1 MEFTKEFDP
10 YQVFKVEQQPCQV
23 LQVTV
28 IKGRKITKGRLW
40 DFIDKPDP
48 YVQLKIPSSPTGV
61 KRTSCIENNSDP
73 MWNES
78 FTFLLD
84 GAKENVLIISL
95 KEANHLGLDSQ
106 YGEVYYPLGDLKMD
120 RMIAKT
126 FHFDKKGQVDIEF
139 YLSNDCKPDLRF
151 SLCLCNEEKMF
162 RERRRKVVFEALHGL
177 LPREAAPESLD
188 EVPVIAVMGSGGGFR
203 AMAAFSGVFNALE
216 SSGVLDC
223 TTYTAALSGSAWYLA
238 TLYSHP
244 EYPRKSCRIVQ
255 QEIRSR
261 VQQSMLRLV
270 SPSYL
275 YNYVCLLAEKKRH
288 GIPLSFTDF
297 FGLMIGQTLIPDRM
311 SCKLSDQCQKVKYAN
326 LPLPLYCCLNVK
338 KDVSARIF
346 QEWLEFTPFEIG
358 LPKYGC
364 FQRTCHFG
372 CKFFIGRLCREYEEP
387 PLHFLMGIWGSAFT
401 ILVKDLL
408 RREIDLEKLYNGNY
422 EAERFRGE
430 VPNGLDE
437 AAKRRGSDLSVSSN
451 NSEPLGRRRAG
462 MAAASGADPLHP
474 RPVNK
479 IDKLLLNLDAE
490 CKNLRSSYNFGSSGI
505 GSMSAPVKM
514 QSNGDSLF
522 QFVKGDPPSEEYGT
536 IGDDDAS
543 SVVSHDSDSEEERG
557 ILEKLDQLTAEDNSP
572 LGWWERWRNSVFSEL
587 RLLNT
592 MSGRA
597 AMVHNFMRS
606 LTVTKAYPIAP
617 FTPTRPREAGFRFED
632 APISVAGNGDFLE
645 MFETD
650 QNSFSKYMHVVD
662 AGLAFNSPYPL
673 VLRQQR
679 GVDLIL
685 SFDFSGRK
693 HDNYP
698 PFKELLLAYKWALI
712 RNVPFPH
719 ITLDKYEKKGM
730 QEVYIFRDKENPR
743 VPIIMHFV
751 LVNLSFREFK
761 NPNVRRTLQD
771 ELNFANFDIFGG
783 EKNPYSTFNFVYS
796 PLEFDRIASM
806 MEYNTLNCLPRIKK
820 CIAECIERRRS
831 FDLGV
836 PIDQSHMNDFLNM
849 SANLGVNRH
858 DAKVLGKYI
867 SQRETE
873 FSLNSSS
880 GTGGGGRH
888 ARRWDLDFD
897 DQDDEDE
904 EEFDEEIT
912 THDDAQVI
920 QQRNE
925 ISQGSN
931 RAKPDTGKEKVKI
944 VAFDEP
950 DGPLQPPESLPHQV
964 SATAPTPAPT
974 QSVNSNSE
982 ASSLRQRRKG
992 QRGRN
997 QLRVIIPQRP
1007 FLAPIRRD
1015 CPRCSV
1021 ASSSSSPSSTSP
1033 MVGSAKTSPL
1043 SPKVRQPTPVRV
1055 VKSAVTSS
1063 SSSSEFD
1070 TADEGGG
1077 GQQAKDEVDAAI
1089 RERLNEDL
1097 LQELQRFH

>member
-126 FHFDKKGQVDIEF
+126 FHFDKN
-139 YLSNDCKPDLRF
+139 SCKPDLRF

-223 TTYTAALSGSAWYLA
+223 TTYTAALLSLVSGHPVFPPGVSQEVLPHSATRNPL
-238 TLYSHP
+238 S
-244 EYPRKSCRIVQ
+244 
-255 QEIRSR
+255 

-297 FGLMIGQTLIPDRM
+297 FGLMIGQTLIPD
-311 SCKLSDQCQKVKYAN
+311 
-326 LPLPLYCCLNVK
+326 

-346 QEWLEFTPFEIG
+346 QETPFG

-408 RREIDLEKLYNGNY
+408 RREIDLEKLNI
-422 EAERFRGE
+422 EARFRGE
-430 VPNGLDE
+430 VNIH
-437 AAKRRGSDLSVSSN
+437 LSVSSN